1 MSVNPLW
8 VQQVSTITR
17 RNAHTHTHIIT
28 AQLNHWEHSCA
39 VHQQFHFYR
48 QSTRSFGQCSFHSY
62 FPLKLHGMRSSSHM
76 ITMKPTSKPEK
87 KRKEK
92 GLINESQSLCISVW
106 TWKCLVCVCKMIY
119 TVEFS
124 VPPQWVLNAEVV
136 SHVCARP
143 AANKQWGCI
152 RFSQKVPVY
161 KATVMSCWCRIN
173 ATTPYLAVRLGVILS
188 FMSHLSVNQGWQGFT
203 SFMLISSETNKQK
216 RII

>member
-1 MSVNPLW
+1 MSAAGLHNHS
-8 VQQVSTITR
+8 QKRT
-17 RNAHTHTHIIT
+17 HTHTH
-28 AQLNHWEHSCA
+28 NHSA
-39 VHQQFHFYR
+39 
-48 QSTRSFGQCSFHSY
+48 
-62 FPLKLHGMRSSSHM
+62 
-76 ITMKPTSKPEK
+76 SKPLRTLLRCSSAIPLLQTEHTQLWAVFIPQLFSSETARNALFVPHDHNEADFKAGK

-136 SHVCARP
+136 SHVCAKP

-188 FMSHLSVNQGWQGFT
+188 FMSHLSENQGWQGFT